1 MRLSAASLTNLRKR
15 GIETPDY
22 DLDTVAT
29 GVVHFGPG
37 AFHRVHQAHYFD
49 RLLASDLRWGICEIA
64 LQSPGVRDA
73 LAPQNGLYSLA
84 VLDRESSLRI
94 IGSTREFLVAR
105 ESADAVLKKLS
116 SPSTRLITATI

>member
-1 MRLSAASLTNLRKR
+1 MRLSAASLATLKKR
-15 GIETPDY
+15 GIETPGY
-22 DLDTVAT
+22 ELDKVET

-49 RLLASDLRWGICEIA
+49 RLLASDRRWGICEIA
-64 LQSPGVRDA
+64 LQSSGVRDA

-94 IGSTREFLVAR
+94 IGSAREFLVAR
-105 ESADAVLKKLS
+105 ESTEAVLKKLS
-116 SPSTRLITATI
+116 SPN